1 MIRIAV
7 VGKIGSGKSFVAK
20 ALKLPLFDADKEVAL
35 IYKKNNFFFKKLNKK
50 IPKFIKSFPIDKK
63 EILSCILANNKNL
76 KIITKIIHPIVR
88 KKMNLFI
95 KKNKKKK
102 AIILDIPLYLENKLN
117 KKGDIIIYVDAKQNL
132 INKRLRERSN
142 YNKKLLQKFK
152 KIQLKSNLKKKK
164 SNYKIVNN
172 FNSLVLKKA
181 VNNLKFKIL
190 RINDY

>member
-7 VGKIGSGKSFVAK
+7 VGNIGSGKSFVAK
-20 ALKLPLFDADKEVAL
+20 SFGLPVFNADKEVSL
-35 IYKKNNFFFKKLNKK
+35 IYKKNKFFFKKLHKK

-102 AIILDIPLYLENKLN
+102 AIVLDIPLYLENRLN

-132 INKRLRERSN
+132 INKRLRERLN
-142 YNKKLLQKFK
+142 YNKKLLKKFK

-164 SNYKIVNN
+164 SNYKIANN
-172 FNSLVLKKA
+172 FNSQVLKKA

-190 RINDY
+190 KIND

>member
-20 ALKLPLFDADKEVAL
+20 SFELPLFDADKEVAL

-63 EILSCILANNKNL
+63 EVLNSILANNKNL

-88 KKMNLFI
+88 KKMNIFLKRNL
-95 KKNKKKK
+95 KKQ
-102 AIILDIPLYLENKLN
+102 AIILDIPLYLENGIN
-117 KKGDIIIYVDAKQNL
+117 KKNDVIIYVDANQKH
-132 INKRLRERSN
+132 INKRLKKRS
-142 YNKKLLQKFK
+142 YFNKKLLTKFK

-164 SNYKIVNN
+164 SSYIIKNN
-172 FNSLVLKKA
+172 FNPVKIKRKINELKI
-181 VNNLKFKIL
+181 KIL
-190 RINDY
+190 KSNE

>member
-20 ALKLPLFDADKEVAL
+20 SFELPLFDADKEVAL

-63 EILSCILANNKNL
+63 EVLNCILANNKNL

-88 KKMNLFI
+88 KKMSIFLKRNR
-95 KKNKKKK
+95 KKQ
-102 AIILDIPLYLENKLN
+102 AIILDIPLYLENGIN
-117 KKGDIIIYVDAKQNL
+117 KKNDVIIYVDANQKH
-132 INKRLRERSN
+132 INKRLKKRS
-142 YNKKLLQKFK
+142 YFNKKLLTKFK

-164 SNYKIVNN
+164 SSYIIKNN
-172 FNSLVLKKA
+172 FNPVKTKRKINELKIKI
-181 VNNLKFKIL
+181 FKS
-190 RINDY
+190 NE

>member
-20 ALKLPLFDADKEVAL
+20 SFELPLFNADKEVAL

-63 EILSCILANNKNL
+63 EVLNCILANNKNL

-88 KKMNLFI
+88 KKMSIFLKRNR
-95 KKNKKKK
+95 KKN
-102 AIILDIPLYLENKLN
+102 AIILDIPLYLENGIN
-117 KKGDIIIYVDAKQNL
+117 KKNDVIIYVDANQKL
-132 INKRLRERSN
+132 INKRLKKRS
-142 YNKKLLQKFK
+142 YFNKKLLTKFK

-164 SNYKIVNN
+164 SSYIIKNN
-172 FNSLVLKKA
+172 FNSVKIKRKIKELKK
-181 VNNLKFKIL
+181 KIL
-190 RINDY
+190 KSND

>member
-7 VGKIGSGKSFVAK
+7 VGNIGSGKSFVAK
-20 ALKLPLFDADKEVAL
+20 SFGLPVFNADKEVSL
-35 IYKKNNFFFKKLNKK
+35 IYKKNKFFFKKLHKK

-102 AIILDIPLYLENKLN
+102 AIVLDIPLYLENKLN
-117 KKGDIIIYVDAKQNL
+117 KKRDIIIYVDAKQNL

-164 SNYKIVNN
+164 SDYKITNN
-172 FNSLVLKKA
+172 FKAQVLKKA

-190 RINDY
+190 RIND

>member
-7 VGKIGSGKSFVAK
+7 VGNIGSGKSFVAK
-20 ALKLPLFDADKEVAL
+20 SFGLPVFNADKEVSL
-35 IYKKNNFFFKKLNKK
+35 IYKKNKFFFKKLNKK

-95 KKNKKKK
+95 KKNKKKR
-102 AIILDIPLYLENKLN
+102 AIVLDIPLYLENRLN
-117 KKGDIIIYVDAKQNL
+117 KKGDIIIYVYAKQKL

-142 YNKKLLQKFK
+142 YNKKLLKKFK

-190 RINDY
+190 RIND

>member
-20 ALKLPLFDADKEVAL
+20 SFELPLFDADKEVAL

-63 EILSCILANNKNL
+63 EVLNCILANSKNL

-88 KKMNLFI
+88 KKMNVFL
-95 KKNKKKK
+95 KRNLKKK
-102 AIILDIPLYLENKLN
+102 AIILDIPLYLENGIN
-117 KKGDIIIYVDAKQNL
+117 KKNDVIIYVDANQKL
-132 INKRLRERSN
+132 INKRLKKRS
-142 YNKKLLQKFK
+142 YFNKKLMAKFK

-164 SNYKIVNN
+164 SSYIIKNN
-172 FNSLVLKKA
+172 FNSVKIKRKINELRI
-181 VNNLKFKIL
+181 KIL
-190 RINDY
+190 KSNE

>member
-1 MIRIAV
+1 MIRIAI
-7 VGKIGSGKSFVAK
+7 VGNIGSGKSFVAK
-20 ALKLPLFDADKEVAL
+20 SFGLPVFNADKEVSL
-35 IYKKNNFFFKKLNKK
+35 IYKKNKFFFKKLNKK

-95 KKNKKKK
+95 KKNKKKR
-102 AIILDIPLYLENKLN
+102 AIVLDIPLYLENRLN
-117 KKGDIIIYVDAKQNL
+117 KKGDIIIYVDAKQKL

-142 YNKKLLQKFK
+142 YNKKLFKKFK

-164 SNYKIVNN
+164 SNYKIANN
-172 FNSLVLKKA
+172 FNSQVLKKA

-190 RINDY
+190 KIND

>member
-7 VGKIGSGKSFVAK
+7 VGNIGSGKSFVAK
-20 ALKLPLFDADKEVAL
+20 SFGLPVFNADKEVSL
-35 IYKKNNFFFKKLNKK
+35 IYKKNKFFFKKLNKK

-95 KKNKKKK
+95 KKNKKKR
-102 AIILDIPLYLENKLN
+102 AIVLDIPLYLENRLN
-117 KKGDIIIYVDAKQNL
+117 KKGDIIIYVDAKQKL

-142 YNKKLLQKFK
+142 YNKKLLKKFK

-164 SNYKIVNN
+164 SNYKIANN
-172 FNSLVLKKA
+172 FNSQVLKKA

-190 RINDY
+190 KIND

>member
-20 ALKLPLFDADKEVAL
+20 SFELPLFDADKEVAL

-63 EILSCILANNKNL
+63 EVLNCILANNKNL

-88 KKMNLFI
+88 KKMSIFLKRNS
-95 KKNKKKK
+95 KKK
-102 AIILDIPLYLENKLN
+102 AIILDIPLYLENGIN
-117 KKGDIIIYVDAKQNL
+117 KKNDVIIYVDANQKL
-132 INKRLRERSN
+132 INKRLKKRS
-142 YNKKLLQKFK
+142 YFNKKLLTKFK

-164 SNYKIVNN
+164 SSYIINNN
-172 FNSLVLKKA
+172 FNSVIIKRKIKKLKT
-181 VNNLKFKIL
+181 KIL
-190 RINDY
+190 KSNE

>member
-20 ALKLPLFDADKEVAL
+20 SFELPLFDADKEVAL

-63 EILSCILANNKNL
+63 EVLNCILANNKNL

-88 KKMNLFI
+88 KKMSMFLKRNR
-95 KKNKKKK
+95 KKK
-102 AIILDIPLYLENKLN
+102 AIILDIPLYLENGIN
-117 KKGDIIIYVDAKQNL
+117 KKNDVIIYVDANQKL
-132 INKRLRERSN
+132 INKRLKKRS
-142 YNKKLLQKFK
+142 YFNKKLLIKFK

-164 SNYKIVNN
+164 SSYIIKNN
-172 FNSLVLKKA
+172 FNPVKIKRKINELKI
-181 VNNLKFKIL
+181 KIL
-190 RINDY
+190 KSNE

>member
-7 VGKIGSGKSFVAK
+7 VGKIGSGKSCVAK
-20 ALKLPLFDADKEVAL
+20 SFKLPLFDADKEVAL

-95 KKNKKKK
+95 KKNKKKR
-102 AIILDIPLYLENKLN
+102 AIVLDIPLYLDNRLN
-117 KKGDIIIYVDAKQNL
+117 KKGDVIIYVDANQKH
-132 INKRLRERSN
+132 IDKRLRKRPN
-142 YNKKLLQKFK
+142 YNKKLIKKFK

-190 RINDY
+190 RIND

>member
-7 VGKIGSGKSFVAK
+7 VGNIGSGKSFVAK
-20 ALKLPLFDADKEVAL
+20 SFGLPVFNADKEVSL
-35 IYKKNNFFFKKLNKK
+35 IYKKNKFFFKKLHKK

-95 KKNKKKK
+95 KKNKKKR
-102 AIILDIPLYLENKLN
+102 AIVLDIPLYLENRLN
-117 KKGDIIIYVDAKQNL
+117 KKGDVIIYVDANQKL
-132 INKRLRERSN
+132 INKRLKKRS
-142 YNKKLLQKFK
+142 YFNKKLLSKFK

-164 SNYKIVNN
+164 SSYIINNN
-172 FNSLVLKKA
+172 FNSVIIKKKIKELKT
-181 VNNLKFKIL
+181 KIL
-190 RINDY
+190 KSNE

>member
-7 VGKIGSGKSFVAK
+7 VGNIGSGKSFVAK
-20 ALKLPLFDADKEVAL
+20 SFGLPVFNADKEVSL
-35 IYKKNNFFFKKLNKK
+35 IYKKNKFFFKKLHKK

-102 AIILDIPLYLENKLN
+102 AIVLDIPLYLENKLN
-117 KKGDIIIYVDAKQNL
+117 KKRDIIIYVDAKQNL

-164 SNYKIVNN
+164 SNYKIANN
-172 FNSLVLKKA
+172 FNAKVLKKA

-190 RINDY
+190 RIND

>member
-20 ALKLPLFDADKEVAL
+20 SFELPLFDADKEVAL

-63 EILSCILANNKNL
+63 EVLNCILANNKNL

-88 KKMNLFI
+88 KKMSIFLKRNR
-95 KKNKKKK
+95 KKQ
-102 AIILDIPLYLENKLN
+102 AIILDIPLYLENGIN
-117 KKGDIIIYVDAKQNL
+117 KKNDVIIYVDANQKY
-132 INKRLRERSN
+132 INKRLKKRS
-142 YNKKLLQKFK
+142 YFNKKLLTKFK

-164 SNYKIVNN
+164 SSYIINNN
-172 FNSLVLKKA
+172 FNSVIIKRKIKELKT
-181 VNNLKFKIL
+181 KIL
-190 RINDY
+190 KSNE

>member
-7 VGKIGSGKSFVAK
+7 VGNIGSGKSFVAK
-20 ALKLPLFDADKEVAL
+20 SFGLPVFNADKEVSL
-35 IYKKNNFFFKKLNKK
+35 IYKKNKFFFKKLNKK

-63 EILSCILANNKNL
+63 EILSCILADNKNL

-95 KKNKKKK
+95 KKNKKKR
-102 AIILDIPLYLENKLN
+102 AIVLDIPLYLENRLN

-132 INKRLRERSN
+132 INKRLKKRS
-142 YNKKLLQKFK
+142 YFNKKLLTKFK

-164 SNYKIVNN
+164 SSYIIKNN
-172 FNSLVLKKA
+172 FNSVKIKRNIKELKT
-181 VNNLKFKIL
+181 KIL
-190 RINDY
+190 KSNE

>member
-20 ALKLPLFDADKEVAL
+20 SFELPLFDADKEVAL

-63 EILSCILANNKNL
+63 EVLNCIIANNKNL

-88 KKMNLFI
+88 KKMSIFLKRNR
-95 KKNKKKK
+95 KKK
-102 AIILDIPLYLENKLN
+102 AIILDIPLYLENGIN
-117 KKGDIIIYVDAKQNL
+117 KKNDVIIYVDANQKL
-132 INKRLRERSN
+132 INKRLKKRS
-142 YNKKLLQKFK
+142 YFNKKLLTKFK

-164 SNYKIVNN
+164 SSYIIKNN
-172 FNSLVLKKA
+172 FNPVKIKKKIKELKK
-181 VNNLKFKIL
+181 KIL
-190 RINDY
+190 KSND

>member
-20 ALKLPLFDADKEVAL
+20 SFELPLFDADKEVAL

-63 EILSCILANNKNL
+63 EVLNCILANNKNL

-88 KKMNLFI
+88 KKMSMFLKRNR
-95 KKNKKKK
+95 KKK
-102 AIILDIPLYLENKLN
+102 AIILDIPLYLENGIN
-117 KKGDIIIYVDAKQNL
+117 KKNDVIIYVDANQKL
-132 INKRLRERSN
+132 INKRLKKRS
-142 YNKKLLQKFK
+142 YFNKKLLIKFK

-164 SNYKIVNN
+164 SSYIIKNN
-172 FNSLVLKKA
+172 FKPLKIKKKI
-181 VNNLKFKIL
+181 NELKIKIL
-190 RINDY
+190 KSNE

>member
-7 VGKIGSGKSFVAK
+7 VGNIGSGKSFVAK
-20 ALKLPLFDADKEVAL
+20 SFGLPVFNADKEVSL
-35 IYKKNNFFFKKLNKK
+35 IYKKNKFFFKKLRKK

-63 EILSCILANNKNL
+63 EILSCILADNKNL

-95 KKNKKKK
+95 KKNKKKR
-102 AIILDIPLYLENKLN
+102 AIVLDIPLYLENRLN
-117 KKGDIIIYVDAKQNL
+117 KKGDIIIYVDANQKH
-132 INKRLRERSN
+132 IDKRLRKRPN
-142 YNKKLLQKFK
+142 YNKKLIKKFK

-164 SNYKIVNN
+164 SKYKIANN
-172 FNSLVLKKA
+172 FNSLELKKA

-190 RINDY
+190 RVNGQ

>member
-20 ALKLPLFDADKEVAL
+20 AFKLPLFDADKEVAL

-50 IPKFIKSFPIDKK
+50 IPKFIKSFPIEKK
-63 EILSCILANNKNL
+63 EVLNCILANNKNL

-88 KKMNLFI
+88 KKMSKFLKRNS
-95 KKNKKKK
+95 KKK
-102 AIILDIPLYLENKLN
+102 AIILDIPLYLENGIN
-117 KKGDIIIYVDAKQNL
+117 KKNDVIIYVDANQKL
-132 INKRLRERSN
+132 IDKRLKKRS
-142 YNKKLLQKFK
+142 YFNKKLMAKFK

-164 SNYKIVNN
+164 SNYKIANN
-172 FNSLVLKKA
+172 FNPLALKKT

-190 RINDY
+190 RIND